1 MNKPKKLIEVALPLE
16 AINKE
21 SAREKSI
28 RHGHPS
34 TLHLWW
40 ARRPLA
46 ACRAVIFA
54 QMVDDPGSR
63 LDLFP
68 TEEEQN
74 RERERLFKLIRDLVK
89 WENINDEDLLE
100 KARAEIRKYA
110 PNGEP
115 PPLFDPFAGGGSIP
129 LEAQR
134 LGLKALA
141 GDLNPV
147 AVLINKAL
155 IEIPPRFAGKPPVN
169 PEARKRTDYTKGW
182 KGAEGLAEDVRY
194 YGKWMREEAEKRIG
208 HLYPKYKI
216 TEELLEKRPDLRK
229 QGLKPGD
236 ELTVIAWLWARTV
249 TCPNPACGARMPLI
263 SSLWLSKKKGKEAW
277 VEPIVDR
284 SAAPP
289 TIRFEVRTEGKP
301 PNPPKIGRGA
311 KFKCVACGQVAED
324 QHIKNEGLAGR
335 MGAQLM
341 AIVAEGPR
349 GRLYFS
355 SIVEH
360 EKVVQTIKPSWR
372 PREPL
377 APDKRAIWC
386 PLYGLDTFDKLFTNR
401 QLVALTTFSD
411 LVAEAREKV
420 REDAVAAGLPDD
432 GKPLR
437 EGGKGATA
445 YADAVATYLA
455 FAVDR
460 IANRCS
466 TICIWNTIGEK
477 IEQTFGRQ
485 AIPMSWDF
493 TEVNLFSN
501 ATGNW
506 IGALKWICDTLE
518 RAIPLKASCGYAEQ
532 IDATKFDVNDTKL
545 VIATDP
551 PYYDNIGY
559 ADLSDFFYIW
569 LRRSLKKV
577 YPDLFKTILT
587 PKSNE
592 LVAIPYRFDG
602 DKEKAKSFFEEGL
615 RQTFKN
621 LRQIIHEEY
630 PLTLYYAFK
639 QAETDGNGNSIS
651 TGWETMLESL
661 IKSGFTITGTW
672 PLRTER
678 DQGLK
683 TGTNVLASS
692 IVLVCRPRPEDAP
705 VTTRRDFLKE
715 LKRELPKALKELQK
729 GNIAPVD
736 LAQAAIGPGMAIFSR
751 YSRVLEAD
759 GSPMTVR
766 TALALINQALD
777 EYLAEQE
784 AEYDPDTRWAVAW
797 FEQYGFSEGPYGD
810 AEILSTAQNTSVFG
824 LEEAGILIAR
834 AGKVRL
840 LKREELPEDWNP
852 QSDRRLTVWKV
863 TQHLIRTLKEKGE
876 PAAAEIL
883 AKVGRH
889 SEAARELAY
898 RLYNICERKGWSQEA
913 QEYNALIISWPEL
926 EKQVEELKNKE
937 PQPRKLL

>member
-16 AINKE
+16 DINRE
-21 SAREKSI
+21 AAREKSI

-63 LDLFP
+63 PDLFS

-74 RERERLFKLIRDLVK
+74 REREKLFKLIRDLVK

-134 LGLKALA
+134 LGLRAYA

-155 IEIPPRFAGKPPVN
+155 IEIPPRFAGRPPVN
-169 PEARKRTDYTKGW
+169 PEARQKGKLKVW
-182 KGAEGLAEDVRY
+182 KGAAGLAEDVRY

-216 TEELLEKRPDLRK
+216 TEELLEKRPDLRN

-236 ELTVIAWLWARTV
+236 ELVVIAWLWARTV

-284 SAAPP
+284 STNPP
-289 TIRFEVRTEGKP
+289 SIHFEVRTEGKP
-301 PNPPKIGRGA
+301 PEPPKIGRGA
-311 KFKCVACGQVAED
+311 KFKCVACGQIAEEN
-324 QHIKNEGLAGR
+324 HIRKEFQEKRNEV
-335 MGAQLM
+335 QLM
-341 AIVAEGPR
+341 AVVAEGVR
-349 GRLYFS
+349 GRIYLPPTEDHVKIAES
-355 SIVEH
+355 VNP
-360 EKVVQTIKPSWR
+360 TWKPIIEMNQDCKDLISGR
-372 PREPL
+372 G
-377 APDKRAIWC
+377 
-386 PLYGLDTFDKLFTNR
+386 YGFKYWYELFTNR

-420 REDAVAAGLPDD
+420 REDAVAAGLQDD

-437 EGGKGATA
+437 EGGRGATA

-460 IANRCS
+460 LAMTGNTLVR
-466 TICIWNTIGEK
+466 WNSVGEK
-477 IEQTFGRQ
+477 AQHAFGRQ
-485 AIPMSWDF
+485 ALPMVWDF
-493 TEVNLFSN
+493 AEPNFLAS
-501 ATGNW
+501 ATGS
-506 IGALKWICDTLE
+506 ISAAIELE
-518 RAIPLKASCGYAEQ
+518 AEPLSLINSKNGRAIQLDVSNQ
-532 IDATKFDVNDTKL
+532 KFSTSQYIVS
-545 VIATDP
+545 TDP

-569 LRRSLKKV
+569 LRRSLKKI
-577 YPDLFKTILT
+577 YPELFGTLLT
-587 PKSNE
+587 PKSHE
-592 LVAIPYRFDG
+592 LVATPYRFGG
-602 DKEKAKSFFEEGL
+602 DREKARKFFEEGL
-615 RQTFKN
+615 RKAFEN
-621 LRQIIHEEY
+621 LRRTAHKDY
-630 PLTLYYAFK
+630 PVTIYYAFK
-639 QAETDGNGNSIS
+639 QAETDGKGESVS
-651 TGWETMLESL
+651 TGWETMLASL
-661 IKSGFTITGTW
+661 IDAGFQITGTW
-672 PLRTER
+672 PLRTEK
-678 DQGLK
+678 K
-683 TGTNVLASS
+683 TRQVAMGTNALASS
-692 IVLVCRPRPEDAP
+692 IVLVCRPRPEDAS

-715 LKRELPKALKELQK
+715 LRRELPKALKKLQK

-736 LAQAAIGPGMAIFSR
+736 LAQASIGPGMAIFSR

-810 AEILSTAQNTSVFG
+810 AETLSKAKNTSVSG
-824 LEEAGILIAR
+824 LEEAGILVAR

-840 LKREELPEDWNP
+840 LKRGELPEDWDP
-852 QSDRRLTVWKV
+852 QSDRRLTVWEV

-883 AKVGRH
+883 ARVGGL

-898 RLYNICERKGWSQEA
+898 RLYNICERKGWAKEA
-913 QEYNALIISWPEL
+913 QDYNALIISWPEL

>member
-16 AINKE
+16 AINRE
-21 SAREKSI
+21 AAREKSI

-63 LDLFP
+63 PDLFQ
-68 TEEEQN
+68 TEEKQN
-74 RERERLFKLIRDLVK
+74 KERERLFKIIRDLVK
-89 WENINDEDLLE
+89 WENMNDEDLLE

-155 IEIPPRFAGKPPVN
+155 IEIPPRFAGRPPVN
-169 PEARKRTDYTKGW
+169 PEARQKGKLKVW
-182 KGAEGLAEDVRY
+182 KGAAGLAEDVRY
-194 YGKWMREEAEKRIG
+194 YGRWMREEAERRIG
-208 HLYPKYKI
+208 HFYPKYKI
-216 TEELLEKRPDLRK
+216 TEELLEKRPDLKK
-229 QGLKPGD
+229 QGLKLGD
-236 ELTVIAWLWARTV
+236 KLTVIAWLWARTV

-284 SAAPP
+284 STAPP

-301 PNPPKIGRGA
+301 PNSPKIGRGA
-311 KFKCVACGQVAED
+311 KFKCVACGQISED
-324 QHIKNEGLAGR
+324 QHIRKEFQEKRNEV
-335 MGAQLM
+335 QLM
-341 AIVAEGPR
+341 AVVAEGVR
-349 GRLYFS
+349 GRIYLPPTEDHVKIAES
-355 SIVEH
+355 VNP
-360 EKVVQTIKPSWR
+360 TWKPIIEMNQDCKDLISGR
-372 PREPL
+372 G
-377 APDKRAIWC
+377 
-386 PLYGLDTFDKLFTNR
+386 YGFKYWYEIFTDR
-401 QLVALTTFSD
+401 QLTALTTFSD

-420 REDAVAAGLPDD
+420 RGDAVAAGLPDD

-437 EGGKGATA
+437 EGGCGATA
-445 YADAVATYLA
+445 YAEAVATYLA
-455 FAVDR
+455 LAIDR
-460 IANRCS
+460 IADRNSSICS
-466 TICIWNTIGEK
+466 WDSSRDNVRNT
-477 IEQTFGRQ
+477 FARQ
-485 AIPMSWDF
+485 ALPMTWDF
-493 TEVNLFSN
+493 AEANPLSSS
-501 ATGNW
+501 TGNFL
-506 IGALKWICDTLE
+506 GAVEWVAEVIE
-518 RAIPLKASCGYAEQ
+518 RIPAEVGGLAQ
-532 IDATKFDVNDTKL
+532 QTDATSVKNESSRL
-545 VIATDP
+545 VISVDP

-569 LRRSLKKV
+569 LRRSLKEI
-577 YPDLFKTILT
+577 YPELFGTLLT
-587 PKSNE
+587 PKSDE
-592 LVAIPYRFDG
+592 LVATPYRFGG
-602 DKEKAKSFFEEGL
+602 DREKARKFFEEGL
-615 RQTFKN
+615 RRAFEN
-621 LRQIIHEEY
+621 LRRATHPDY
-630 PLTLYYAFK
+630 PVTIYYAFK
-639 QAETDGNGNSIS
+639 QAETDGNGENVS

-661 IKSGFTITGTW
+661 ISAGFQITGTW
-672 PLRTER
+672 PLRTELGNR
-678 DQGLK
+678 
-683 TGTNVLASS
+683 TVAMGTNALASS
-692 IVLVCRPRPEDAP
+692 IVLVCRPRAENAP

-736 LAQAAIGPGMAIFSR
+736 LAQASIGPGMAIFSR

-759 GSPMTVR
+759 GSSMTVR

-810 AEILSTAQNTSVFG
+810 AETLSKAKNTSVSG

-840 LKREELPEDWNP
+840 LKREELPEDWDP
-852 QSDRRLTVWKV
+852 QSDQRLTVWEI
-863 TQHLIRTLKEKGE
+863 TQHLIRTMKKEGE
-876 PAAAEIL
+876 PVAAKLL
-883 AKVGRH
+883 AKVGGLG
-889 SEAARELAY
+889 EAARELAY
-898 RLYNICERKGWSQEA
+898 RLYNICERKGWAKEA

-926 EKQVEELKNKE
+926 EKQVEELRNKI
-937 PQPRKLL
+937 PKQGDLNI